1 MSVCVTPAS
10 EGVERKSTKEEEGR
24 GRRRRRDQ
32 GGGEDME
39 EEEKRRGR
47 TRKRRRAQNQYT
59 GSTAVGLITPMLC
72 PVLVL
77 AWALQVV
84 VVPGQTRAVMGGD
97 PERSRAIEL
106 IKGRILADLGLSSAP
121 SGAPSEARGTLS
133 KAHMDHMMRVY
144 RRSVQRSVEPG
155 PGERVRNDRKEF
167 ARGNE
172 REVMHYY
179 SFKNQGNFT
188 EQSVVQG
195 KWIFAVAE
203 GRHVGLDNACAVV
216 NSRAPLRYEGPAEQ
230 TDSIG

>member
-1 MSVCVTPAS
+1 MESV
-10 EGVERKSTKEEEGR
+10 KSHKTGIAHR
-24 GRRRRRDQ
+24 GHA
-32 GGGEDME
+32 
-39 EEEKRRGR
+39 K
-47 TRKRRRAQNQYT
+47 T

-121 SGAPSEARGTLS
+121 SGAPSEAQGTLS
-133 KAHMDHMMRVY
+133 KAHLDHMMRVY

-179 SFKNQGNFT
+179 SFKNQG
-188 EQSVVQG
+188 ESSG
-195 KWIFAVAE
+195 S
-203 GRHVGLDNACAVV
+203 LC
-216 NSRAPLRYEGPAEQ
+216 LRDAKHG
-230 TDSIG
+230 TS